1 MLEILDTAGTEQF
14 TAMRD
19 MYMRNGHVRE
29 TGGTMMAEPSGR
41 GGGTDACARH
51 DDGLGAATPQGFI
64 LVYSIVSEDTF
75 KELQAVRDR
84 ILSVKESEEIPPMVL
99 VGNKCDLEE
108 VRPAWSVVRRP

>member
-1 MLEILDTAGTEQF
+1 MFVRVRTA
-14 TAMRD
+14 R
-19 MYMRNGHVRE
+19 
-29 TGGTMMAEPSGR
+29 
-41 GGGTDACARH
+41 
-51 DDGLGAATPQGFI
+51 QGFI

-108 VRPAWSVVRRP
+108 VCVLGAKPL